1 MQLVIGNKNY
11 SSWSMRPWVLLKQA
25 GIAFDEVKIRFD
37 AFTPDS
43 KFKAELARIS
53 PAGRVP
59 VLIDDD
65 LTVWDTLAI
74 AEYLAEK
81 FPAQQLWPQDAKARA
96 RARSVCAEM
105 HSGLGALRSHFPM
118 NIEAELPEVG
128 ARVLAEQA
136 AVRADVERL
145 FGMWSALLDAYGGP
159 LLFGEFSIADAYFA
173 PVAMRLKT
181 YAVPVPPNIA
191 AYLKRVGELPGVAA
205 WVRDALAE
213 RDFLDFEEPYRSQA

>member
-37 AFTPDS
+37 AFSPES
-43 KFKAELARIS
+43 RFKTELARIS

-81 FPAQQLWPQDAKARA
+81 FPAKQLWPQDAKARA

-105 HSGLGALRSHFPM
+105 HSGFGALRSHFPM
-118 NIEAELPEVG
+118 NIEAALPDVG

-136 AVRADVERL
+136 AVRGDVERL
-145 FGMWSALLDAYGGP
+145 FGMWSALLDTYGGP

-173 PVAMRLKT
+173 PVVMRLKT
-181 YAVPVPPNIA
+181 YAVPAPPNIA